1 MLPVL
6 GWLFSRVVDERVGTI
21 ILSAFVAHTAW
32 HWLTER
38 WAVLVQ
44 YPVQWPV
51 FDLALL
57 ATLLRWAMLA
67 VLAVLAAWLVRPLV
81 GATPQPPREEPR
93 RAEL

>member
-1 MLPVL
+1 MI
-6 GWLFSRVVDERVGTI
+6 D
-21 ILSAFVAHTAW
+21 
-32 HWLTER
+32 R
-38 WAVLVQ
+38 WSVLVQ

-67 VLAVLAAWLVRPLV
+67 VLAVLAAWLLRPLV
-81 GATPQPPREEPR
+81 GASPQPPREAPG

>member
-1 MLPVL
+1 M
-6 GWLFSRVVDERVGTI
+6 
-21 ILSAFVAHTAW
+21 
-32 HWLTER
+32 
-38 WAVLVQ
+38 LVQ

-81 GATPQPPREEPR
+81 GARPRPPREEPR
-93 RAEL
+93 RAELVWD